1 MALNHDV
8 GKEGEEAAVR
18 FLINKGYEIL
28 YRNYI
33 AEKAEVDIIALKDGI
48 IVFVEVK
55 TRSSLGFGSPK
66 DFVTNKKIKLMI
78 KAANIYIEE
87 FEREE
92 EARFDIIGIYKRG
105 NDFDIEHIEDAFY
118 FF

>member
-1 MALNHDV
+1 MALNHEV
-8 GKEGEEAAVR
+8 GKEGEDAAVR

-28 YRNYI
+28 FRNYI

-48 IVFVEVK
+48 LVFVEVK
-55 TRSSLGFGSPK
+55 TRSSLDYGSPQ

-78 KAANIYIEE
+78 KAANIFINN
-87 FEREE
+87 FDRTE
-92 EARFDIIGIYKRG
+92 EARFDIIGIHKRG